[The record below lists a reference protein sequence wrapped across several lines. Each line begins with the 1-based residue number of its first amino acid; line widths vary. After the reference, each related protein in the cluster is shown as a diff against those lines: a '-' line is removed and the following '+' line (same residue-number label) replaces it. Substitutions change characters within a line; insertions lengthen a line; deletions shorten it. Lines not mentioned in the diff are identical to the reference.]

1 MLQQPDPDGLFHIV
15 GVHPGAGGLGGGFG
29 REQRAE
35 RFQQVGEV
43 REVREVGEISLQQ
56 VHAGRDAKAV
66 PGGFPAGHGPL
77 VREAPVSR

>member
-1 MLQQPDPDGLFHIV
+1 MLQQPDPDGLFQIV
-15 GVHPGAGGLGGGFG
+15 GVHPGAGGLGGRLG

-35 RFQQVGEV
+35 RFEQ
-43 REVREVGEISLQQ
+43 VGEISLLQ

-77 VREAPVSR
+77 VREAPVRR